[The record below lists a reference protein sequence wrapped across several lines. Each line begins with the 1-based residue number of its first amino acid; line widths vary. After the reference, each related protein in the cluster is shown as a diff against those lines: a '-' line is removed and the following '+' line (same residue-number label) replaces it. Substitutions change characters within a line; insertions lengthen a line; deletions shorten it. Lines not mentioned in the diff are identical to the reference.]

1 MKRMLF
7 AILIITTM
15 LLVSGCAQ
23 NGDIPE
29 EEMDD
34 VVVEDTTAVS
44 EDIDENVDESGVE
57 NVGDGLAET
66 IPEGEDTSTGSDNT
80 TSISQED
87 LDRLKEE
94 LEGLE
99 FEDMGG
105 LSEE

>member
-1 MKRMLF
+1 MKRMIF
-7 AILIITTM
+7 AILIIATM

-23 NGDIPE
+23 NRDVPE

-44 EDIDENVDESGVE
+44 EDIDENGVE
-57 NVGDGLAET
+57 NVADGLAET
-66 IPEGEDTSTGSDNT
+66 IPEGEDTSNGSDNT